1 MRKIEPI
8 AYAQDSFLQWK
19 PRQSEKV
26 DKVVRTKQEMY
37 GFCTP
42 LYTRE
47 ALEAAVEAMKREC
60 MFAAKE
66 WATMHVE
73 VDHAPHGV
81 DDEISK
87 YVSVH
92 EVLEN
97 ILGE

>member
-1 MRKIEPI
+1 MEKI
-8 AYAQDSFLQWK
+8 K
-19 PRQSEKV
+19 PFMWVIFDDDGDYETNSVNKFSCGRSGGQ
-26 DKVVRTKQEMY
+26 
-37 GFCTP
+37 P

-47 ALEAAVEAMKREC
+47 ALEAALEVMKREC

-66 WATMHVE
+66 WAMMHVE

-87 YVSVH
+87 YVSVY

-97 ILGE
+97 SLGE